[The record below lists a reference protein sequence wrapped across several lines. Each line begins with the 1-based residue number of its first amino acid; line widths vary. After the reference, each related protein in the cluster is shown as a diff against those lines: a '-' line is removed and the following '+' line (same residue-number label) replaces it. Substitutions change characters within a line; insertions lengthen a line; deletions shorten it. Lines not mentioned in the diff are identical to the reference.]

1 LIGKTENLT
10 ATPPTITID
19 GFIRH
24 EALERITILH
34 ADIQGHEYEMLLG
47 TKASIRQG
55 LIEFIFISS
64 HGFKLYAQCL
74 RFLRKYGYRI
84 ICEHTPA
91 ESFAVDGLIVAT
103 LDREMV
109 TVAITKRHTGVRGCV
124 KSFIC
129 RLISH
134 IPIRMQILKSD

>member
-1 LIGKTENLT
+1 MTDAQKRRIAVVASCRDANYIPNVPLAGSVEEG
-10 ATPPTITID
+10 ADGITWQN
-19 GFIRH
+19 H
-24 EALERITILH
+24 
-34 ADIQGHEYEMLLG
+34 
-47 TKASIRQG
+47 ASIRQG

-103 LDREMV
+103 LDRGWPQWQSP
-109 TVAITKRHTGVRGCV
+109 RD
-124 KSFIC
+124 
-129 RLISH
+129 
-134 IPIRMQILKSD
+134 IRAFADA